1 MLSTLHGRGYKSK
14 ILASGGA
21 YSLQTGALPI
31 LFFPLIFLAFFWKTS
46 KDFQSNFFQRGRLK
60 YLMITPMGAVPC
72 QFAGLHV
79 ITLINMNFLIYDD
92 FHDLVPSAKFK
103 KREEHPWKYATF
115 GIVSGFSLKFY

>member
-1 MLSTLHGRGYKSK
+1 MENFERFSK
-14 ILASGGA
+14 
-21 YSLQTGALPI
+21 Q
-31 LFFPLIFLAFFWKTS
+31 FFSKRAPEIFDDYT
-46 KDFQSNFFQRGRLK
+46 N
-60 YLMITPMGAVPC
+60 GAVPC

-115 GIVSGFSLKFY
+115 GKVSGFSLKFY